1 MLPQRKKSKVRKLY
15 FIISLIIHLGVFA
28 ILLNLSSVGS
38 PEDQIIEVSIEQ
50 GEAEEKQESKEELKV
65 IPKGD
70 TDALGKECPYT
81 YGGIGIQ
88 SGAFD
93 VISVVYEGYAA
104 DRAGLKVGD
113 IILSKGEIRGE
124 PGTSIYIRV
133 LRQGTYIDFTIIRE
147 KICYDL

>member
-38 PEDQIIEVSIEQ
+38 PEAQTIEVSIEQ
-50 GEAEEKQESKEELKV
+50 GEAEEKQESREEVKV

-88 SGAFD
+88 QGRFNE
-93 VISVVYEGYAA
+93 ISVVFQGYAA
-104 DRAGLKVGD
+104 DRAGLKPGD
-113 IILSKGEIRGE
+113 IMLYEGDIRGE

-133 LRQGTYIDFTIIRE
+133 LRQSAYIDFTIIRE